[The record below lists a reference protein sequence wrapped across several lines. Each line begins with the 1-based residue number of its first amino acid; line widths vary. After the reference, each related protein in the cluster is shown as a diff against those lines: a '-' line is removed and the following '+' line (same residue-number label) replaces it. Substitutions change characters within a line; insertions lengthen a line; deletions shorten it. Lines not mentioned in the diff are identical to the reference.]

1 MKIVCVTQRLIHDRT
16 TNTLRDGLD
25 KDLTIFLNKLGY
37 LVIPIPNLKFTQ
49 NELDKILKTY
59 VKKFKICGFV
69 LSGGEDIG
77 VNLNRDKIEKKIVR
91 YCEKRKFPMIG
102 ICRGIQILA
111 KLKKV
116 KLVPIKNHVNK
127 RHKIFRFNKIGQRT
141 VNSFHN
147 WGLKNCP
154 NNFKITYVTKDK
166 FIESIEHLRLPIKG
180 VMWHPERER
189 KYSNEDK
196 KLFLETFK

>member
-91 YCEKRKFPMIG
+91 
-102 ICRGIQILA
+102 
-111 KLKKV
+111 
-116 KLVPIKNHVNK
+116 
-127 RHKIFRFNKIGQRT
+127 
-141 VNSFHN
+141 
-147 WGLKNCP
+147 
-154 NNFKITYVTKDK
+154 
-166 FIESIEHLRLPIKG
+166 
-180 VMWHPERER
+180 
-189 KYSNEDK
+189 
-196 KLFLETFK
+196 